1 MNECYAT
8 DLKLTDVIMIRNMP
22 CKIIGKRYASM
33 GKHGNQKIML
43 IGIGL
48 FDDKKYEDIVI
59 QQLIILPIITTD
71 CLDVVK
77 FNIFRLDVSNVTNI
91 SGMFN
96 NNKHDTIE
104 LYDINTDNI
113 IEYTLNYKFDKD
125 KELLNYI
132 NSNNNI
138 YVTVIRYLTL
148 IRIIDIE
155 IDIIFK

>member
-1 MNECYAT
+1 MNECYAN

-22 CKIIGKRYASM
+22 CKIIEKKYASM
-33 GKHGNQKIML
+33 GKHGNKKIKV

-48 FDDKKYEDIVI
+48 FDDKKYEDFFVHNSI
-59 QQLIILPIITTD
+59 IILPIITTD

-77 FNIFRLDVSNVTNI
+77 FNIFRLDVSNVTR
-91 SGMFN
+91 
-96 NNKHDTIE
+96 HDTIE

>member
-1 MNECYAT
+1 
-8 DLKLTDVIMIRNMP
+8 
-22 CKIIGKRYASM
+22 
-33 GKHGNQKIML
+33 
-43 IGIGL
+43 
-48 FDDKKYEDIVI
+48 
-59 QQLIILPIITTD
+59 
-71 CLDVVK
+71 
-77 FNIFRLDVSNVTNI
+77 
-91 SGMFN
+91 MFN
-96 NNKHDTIE
+96 NNKSFNTHDTIE